1 MKVPRVDR
9 FAVNLAKKTFEF
21 GVKGLKRINNSR
33 RKWRGAKLH
42 GPPRQS
48 FSDCL
53 FCFAGVFLTMLTLLK
68 VAKAVRSDSKWDFD
82 AGWYSSTLCIVY
94 ALTPAP
100 VGQPRQIFA
109 AHLWNML
116 VGIACQQI
124 PTGGF
129 GDFMELSGAS
139 PDAESGMPLIW
150 VQALAVALGVSGQ
163 AYIGILHPPA
173 TGLSLTFASKP
184 QWTWSTMASVMLA
197 DCIVVV
203 ISMMILNLSEK
214 KQYPLYWLG
223 FGWEGSGGTM
233 GYVRSSARRARR
245 TSINVTDSVR
255 GRRKTKG
262 EEAV

>member
-1 MKVPRVDR
+1 MIC
-9 FAVNLAKKTFEF
+9 ALCS
-21 GVKGLKRINNSR
+21 RIR
-33 RKWRGAKLH
+33 THTIIL
-42 GPPRQS
+42 P
-48 FSDCL
+48 
-53 FCFAGVFLTMLTLLK
+53 CFI
-68 VAKAVRSDSKWDFD
+68 R
-82 AGWYSSTLCIVY
+82 WYSSTLCIVY

-129 GDFMELSGAS
+129 GDFMEWSGAS

-163 AYIGILHPPA
+163 AYIGIIHPPA

-197 DCIVVV
+197 DCIVVA

-223 FGWEGSGGTM
+223 FGWEGSGGTI
-233 GYVRSSARRARR
+233 GYVRGSARRARR